1 MFNDEARDSCWY
13 MAMDV
18 AYTSLGLA
26 ERLYQEEWKEV
37 VMAQGCRS
45 CGDYLV
51 ARREGRGTRH
61 RRAAS
66 PVGAGL

>member
-1 MFNDEARDSCWY
+1 

-26 ERLYQEEWKEV
+26 ERFYQEEWKEV
-37 VMAQGCRS
+37 VLAQGCRS

-51 ARREGRGTRH
+51 ARRVGRGTRH

-66 PVGAGL
+66 PAGACL

>member
-1 MFNDEARDSCWY
+1 
-13 MAMDV
+13 MDG
-18 AYTSLGLA
+18 ADTSLGLA
-26 ERLYQEEWKEV
+26 ERFYQEEWKEV

>member
-1 MFNDEARDSCWY
+1 

-26 ERLYQEEWKEV
+26 ERFYQEECKEV
-37 VMAQGCRS
+37 VLAQGCRS

-66 PVGAGL
+66 PAGAGL